1 MKIKIKRLGINGEGV
16 GNIEGG
22 ELDNKVCFVSGV
34 LPEEE
39 AEVSLVTDKKNYAI
53 CRLENLLSKSKDRV
67 EPKCPYFSICGG
79 CDLQHLV
86 EEKQLEFK
94 KDKVQETLHKISKID
109 INVEPT
115 ISVNS
120 YAYRNKMVY
129 PVCTE
134 NGRAKVGMFRQNT
147 HSIVGIENCLICEKI
162 INEIYTDIKEYI
174 ENSNY
179 TGYDF
184 KRRCG
189 DIKYVVIRSHSGQ
202 VIVTIVATKKLDLKQ
217 LYEFLHSRYERLG
230 LSLVISNSDAEIM
243 SGKYVHIAGIEKL
256 NIEEFGVKY
265 SVDNRGFLQV
275 NNELKEQL
283 YNAVLN
289 EINTEDVVIDG
300 YSGAGLLSAI
310 IAKKCKQ
317 VVGIEINESASNSAK
332 LLAKNNGLQNM
343 ECITSDIKDCIGK
356 VLDKFGRCVVV
367 LDPARSGCD
376 SSVLGCLTNEN
387 NLKKIFKIVYVSCN
401 PSTLARDL
409 EKLKEHYAIKSVT
422 PYNMFP
428 QTKHIETL
436 VCLQRQV

>member
-34 LPEEE
+34 LPEED
-39 AEVSLVTDKKNYAI
+39 AEVSIVSDKKKFI
-53 CRLENLLSKSKDRV
+53 VCKLEKLLKKSSNRV
-67 EPKCPYFSICGG
+67 EPKCPYFGICGG
-79 CDLQHLV
+79 CDLQHLM

-94 KDKVQETLHKISKID
+94 KDKVQETIHKISKLD
-109 INVEPT
+109 INVEST

-134 NGRAKVGMFRQNT
+134 NGKAKVGMFKQNT
-147 HSIVGIENCLICEKI
+147 HSIVSIENCLICEEN
-162 INEIYTDIKEYI
+162 INEIYSIIKDYI

-184 KRRCG
+184 KKRVG
-189 DIKYVVIRSHSGQ
+189 DIKYIVIRSHSGQ
-202 VIVTIVATKKLDLKQ
+202 VVVTIVATKKLDLKQ
-217 LYEFLHSRYERLG
+217 LYEHLHSRCELLG
-230 LSLVISNSDAEIM
+230 LSLVISNSDTEIM
-243 SGKYVHIAGIEKL
+243 SGKYVHIAGIERL
-256 NIEEFGVKY
+256 NIEEFGIKY

-289 EINTEDVVIDG
+289 EINEEDIVIDG

-332 LLAKNNGLQNM
+332 LLAKNNGLKNM

-376 SSVLGCLTNEN
+376 SSVLECLTNEN
-387 NLKKIFKIVYVSCN
+387 NLKKISKIVYVSCN

-409 EKLKEHYAIKSVT
+409 EKLKDYYTIKSVT

-436 VCLQRQV
+436 VCLHRQA